1 MAPFFGIARP
11 GVYNPVIS
19 GGPSAGEFAASG
31 DPDAAAYIAAVE
43 AADGQ
48 ALEDGVKDAIYDFV
62 LGCKADGIWDAI
74 KSSAILAGARTL
86 NGALVPLVGTAPTNN
101 NFVSGDYNRLTGLA
115 GDGLTKYLDSN
126 RANNADPQ
134 NDKHASVYV
143 TTPGADGPPI
153 GSNNFGITGSTVVQ
167 YDQSFPRFIT
177 RVNAGG
183 GGGVTSTASTASF
196 IGVSRD
202 NASSHIFRF
211 NNTFATISY
220 ASQTPSSSNVK
231 VFYDG
236 TTFYS
241 GAVKFYSIGESIDL
255 ALLDARVSALMT
267 DIDAAFDSLYA
278 LAGAVPTLDLKLAEN
293 GDFTDAISG
302 DNLVTFSR
310 SAASSPGTYVGS
322 DGLIKTAAFNNILYS
337 EQFNTG
343 WTLSGVTVLPDAAV
357 SPDGETTADK
367 LVATTVF
374 GVSSNRIYR
383 SASGNTLSIYAKK
396 AEADEILIR
405 SGDGSDSA
413 KHVIFSLN
421 DGSVTSVSGTGHSAY
436 GSEDAGNG
444 WFRLWVNSNTTYIF
458 AYFAV
463 AGASCANG
471 NGIYIWGAQLE
482 EGGAVNPYIPTTSQA
497 LAAARFDHDPL
508 TGESLGLLVEEQRTN
523 LWTYSGDP
531 DSLSWGLFGVTR
543 RTTSPIAAP
552 DGTSISTVF
561 DFSAAPGRAIE
572 KSIAASGNNTVSAY
586 LRTESG
592 TETMY
597 FTLNNGSNIYS
608 QPFTVTD
615 EWQRFSFTLD
625 TTGGTGVVAIRNGA
639 AGGAKSVYAWG
650 VQYEAGASPTSYI
663 PTTSAAM
670 TRAADIATIE
680 GADFASWYN
689 STDGTGYGEFDREN
703 PGSSL
708 VQVLFHF
715 AGPVGRFALYEH
727 VPALA
732 ASGFYNL
739 GVSACPVGTFCKH
752 SGAFSGG
759 GSGTESSAFD
769 GVVVVGEAGT
779 VNPDVNKLYIG
790 SRPTGQQLNGHIKR
804 LTYWNTRLPDANL
817 GAITS

>member
-1 MAPFFGIARP
+1 MAL
-11 GVYNPVIS
+11 
-19 GGPSAGEFAASG
+19 GPAL

-48 ALEDGVKDAIYDFV
+48 ALEDGVKDAINDFV
-62 LGCKADGIWDAI
+62 IGCKADGIWDAI

-86 NGALVPLVGTAPTNN
+86 DGALVPLVGTAPTNN
-101 NFVSGDYNRLTGLA
+101 NFVSGDYNRVTGLV
-115 GDGLTKYLDSN
+115 GNGSTKYLDSGVSP
-126 RANNADPQ
+126 ADVTLQ
-134 NDKHASVYV
+134 NSAHLSVYTSSAPEISLAGSLV
-143 TTPGADGPPI
+143 TSPNSFLWVRGDGNFASNSSGSVNSGLTPGAGFQ
-153 GSNNFGITGSTVVQ
+153 GTSRLSSTQIV
-167 YDQSFPRFIT
+167 SRA
-177 RVNAGG
+177 NGAS
-183 GGGVTSTASTASF
+183 VTS
-196 IGVSRD
+196 
-202 NASSHIFRF
+202 
-211 NNTFATISY
+211 
-220 ASQTPSSSNVK
+220 SSSSAVPNSAKITLFVRNLN
-231 VFYDG
+231 G
-236 TTFYS
+236 TPGEYS
-241 GAVKFYSIGESIDL
+241 DSRMAFYSIGESLDL
-255 ALLDARVSALMT
+255 ALLDTRVSQLMT
-267 DIDAAFDSLYA
+267 DIDAAIDLLYDA
-278 LAGAVPTLDLKLAEN
+278 AGSYPVLDLKLAEN
-293 GDFTDAISG
+293 GNFTDAISG
-302 DNLVTFSR
+302 DDLVTFSR

-322 DGLIKTAAFNNILYS
+322 DGLIKTASVNSVLYS
-337 EQFNTG
+337 GNFSITPWSSTPNTG
-343 WTLSGVTVLPDAAV
+343 TITHAQPDPFGGNGA
-357 SPDGETTADK
+357 TK
-367 LVATTVF
+367 LVRSLGQTSWMYVSQYF
-374 GVSSNRIYR
+374 GVFKTGLISLYAKDDGYGRVTPIN
-383 SASGNTLSIYAKK
+383 ASGGFIFATKTFQGAAYAGWNYQ
-396 AEADEILIR
+396 ELP
-405 SGDGSDSA
+405 G
-413 KHVIFSLN
+413 
-421 DGSVTSVSGTGHSAY
+421 
-436 GSEDAGNG
+436 G
-444 WFRLWVNSNTTYIF
+444 WFRLYGPVT
-458 AYFAV
+458 
-463 AGASCANG
+463 ASSFLC
-471 NGIYIWGAQLE
+471 GISP
-482 EGGAVNPYIPTTSQA
+482 GGDPGDGVSGVYVFGMQFQENETELSPYIPTTSQA
-497 LAAARFDHDPL
+497 LAAARFDHDPA
-508 TGESLGLLVEEQRTN
+508 TGESLGLLVEEARTN

-572 KSIAASGNNTVSAY
+572 KSIAVSGNNTVSAY

-703 PGSSL
+703 PGSSP

-727 VPALA
+727 QPALA
-732 ASGFYNL
+732 ASAFYNL

-752 SGAFSGG
+752 AGAFSSG

-779 VNPDVNKLYIG
+779 VNPDINKIYIG

-804 LTYWNTRLPDANL
+804 LTYWDTRLPDANL

>member
-1 MAPFFGIARP
+1 M
-11 GVYNPVIS
+11 
-19 GGPSAGEFAASG
+19 
-31 DPDAAAYIAAVE
+31 
-43 AADGQ
+43 
-48 ALEDGVKDAIYDFV
+48 
-62 LGCKADGIWDAI
+62 
-74 KSSAILAGARTL
+74 T
-86 NGALVPLVGTAPTNN
+86 GALALVGALLAAQIQTHP
-101 NFVSGDYNRLTGLA
+101 TGLKAVGLSHGRRGVRTVQILDKLYEQA
-115 GDGLTKYLDSN
+115 GKPSLDLDFA
-126 RANNADPQ
+126 RYGDL
-134 NDKHASVYV
+134 H
-143 TTPGADGPPI
+143 
-153 GSNNFGITGSTVVQ
+153 
-167 YDQSFPRFIT
+167 
-177 RVNAGG
+177 
-183 GGGVTSTASTASF
+183 
-196 IGVSRD
+196 D
-202 NASSHIFRF
+202 NA
-211 NNTFATISY
+211 TGATS
-220 ASQTPSSSNVK
+220 
-231 VFYDG
+231 
-236 TTFYS
+236 
-241 GAVKFYSIGESIDL
+241 
-255 ALLDARVSALMT
+255 
-267 DIDAAFDSLYA
+267 
-278 LAGAVPTLDLKLAEN
+278 
-293 GDFTDAISG
+293 
-302 DNLVTFSR
+302 LVTFSR

-322 DGLIKTAAFNNILYS
+322 DGLIKEAAVNLQLYS
-337 EQFNTG
+337 EEFDQ
-343 WTLSGVTVLPDAAV
+343 WT
-357 SPDGETTADK
+357 
-367 LVATTVF
+367 
-374 GVSSNRIYR
+374 
-383 SASGNTLSIYAKK
+383 
-396 AEADEILIR
+396 
-405 SGDGSDSA
+405 
-413 KHVIFSLN
+413 
-421 DGSVTSVSGTGHSAY
+421 
-436 GSEDAGNG
+436 
-444 WFRLWVNSNTTYIF
+444 NSNTTDLANQVDAPDGKQTADEIEATAANGTIVRGVTTTAIDYTFSVYLKRKTGTGDIDISVDGTTWVAQSVTVDWQRF
-458 AYFAV
+458 VVTQTGV
-463 AGASCANG
+463 AGTSNA
-471 NGIYIWGAQLE
+471 GIRIVTSGDEVYAWGAQLE
-482 EGGAVNPYIPTTSQA
+482 EGTIATPYIPTTSQA

-572 KSIAASGNNTVSAY
+572 KSIAVSGNNTVSAY